1 MSEQSIDSMGQ
12 LKTPLEEIVVLSPLA
27 WLLSY
32 HFPVHKIG
40 QSFQPSEPAEP
51 TFLAVYR
58 NREDAVRFMELNSST
73 ARLLE
78 LLRDNVNATGR
89 EILSQLAGELGM
101 PTEAVLGFGSELLDD
116 LAKQSIIG
124 C

>member
-1 MSEQSIDSMGQ
+1 
-12 LKTPLEEIVVLSPLA
+12 
-27 WLLSY
+27 
-32 HFPVHKIG
+32 
-40 QSFQPSEPAEP
+40 
-51 TFLAVYR
+51 
-58 NREDAVRFMELNSST
+58 MELNSST
-73 ARLLE
+73 ARVLE

>member
-1 MSEQSIDSMGQ
+1 
-12 LKTPLEEIVVLSPLA
+12 
-27 WLLSY
+27 LSY
-32 HFPVHKIG
+32 CAADGHLYALLPIPF
-40 QSFQPSEPAEP
+40 
-51 TFLAVYR
+51 T
-58 NREDAVRFMELNSST
+58 EDAVRFMELNSST